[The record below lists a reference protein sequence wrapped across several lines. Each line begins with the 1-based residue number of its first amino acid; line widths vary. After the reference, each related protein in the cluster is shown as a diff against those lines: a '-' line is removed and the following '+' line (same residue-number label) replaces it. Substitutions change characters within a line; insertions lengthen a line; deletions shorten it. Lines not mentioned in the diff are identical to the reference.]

1 MHNYSLKSL
10 SAEKCFTGR
19 VCTLFKDGSA
29 AANIQLREKFSLHD
43 SHTILLGLSKL
54 VISSVTVKNRAV
66 LMIPL

>member
-19 VCTLFKDGSA
+19 VCTLFKDGSDV
-29 AANIQLREKFSLHD
+29 ANIHLREKFSLHD
-43 SHTILLGLSKL
+43 SHTIFLGLSKL

-66 LMIPL
+66 LVIPL